1 MCYTR
6 QSTQRTA
13 VLASESRRCPVAF
26 GRLGALSGWLLGFV
40 WSQEPPLGASGTW
53 FLIMLCMKE
62 KKRKESE
69 KSKDIPEVRETRSW
83 VNDTVTIQK
92 HGSKLSK

>member
-13 VLASESRRCPVAF
+13 VLASESRRGPVAF
-26 GRLGALSGWLLGFV
+26 GRLGALSGWLLGFL

-62 KKRKESE
+62 KKRKERNQRSQKTFLKSE
-69 KSKDIPEVRETRSW
+69 KPEV
-83 VNDTVTIQK
+83 
-92 HGSKLSK
+92 G